1 MMFGVLALL
10 AAQAAP
16 GVLIDNPGQVG
27 VATNHARC
35 IVRAVGRAP
44 ADAGARAAKVQSAV
58 SQCRSFLDA
67 DYAAGRLT
75 LNGKPYE
82 KSWWRKVQ
90 VTLDAVQTGVAAGIT
105 ASAQYKINWQLPDGS
120 VVDAYD
126 APEPLT
132 TVKLLTVAI

>member
-1 MMFGVLALL
+1 MMFGILALL
-10 AAQAAP
+10 AAPAP
-16 GVLIDNPGQVG
+16 GVQIENPGQIG

-35 IVRAVGRAP
+35 IVRAVGKAP
-44 ADAGARAAKVQSAV
+44 ADAAARAAKVQGAV
-58 SQCRSFLDA
+58 TQCRDFVDG

-90 VTLDAVQTGVAAGIT
+90 VTLDAVQAAVAASIT
-105 ASAQYKINWQLPDGS
+105 APAQYKINWRLPDGS

-126 APEPLT
+126 APDPK
-132 TVKLLTVAI
+132 TVELITVAI

>member
-1 MMFGVLALL
+1 MMFGLFALL
-10 AAQAAP
+10 AASAAP

-35 IVRAVGRAP
+35 IVRAVGKAP
-44 ADAGARAAKVQSAV
+44 ADAGARAAKVQAAIT
-58 SQCRSFLDA
+58 QCRDFIDA

-90 VTLDAVQTGVAAGIT
+90 VTLDAVQAGVAAAIT
-105 ASAQYKINWQLPDGS
+105 TPAQYKINWQLSDGS

-126 APEPLT
+126 APDPK
-132 TVKLLTVAI
+132 TVQLLTVAI

>member
-1 MMFGVLALL
+1 MFGVLALL

-16 GVLIDNPGQVG
+16 GVPIDNSGQIG

-44 ADAGARAAKVQSAV
+44 ADAAARAAKVQAAV

-90 VTLDAVQTGVAAGIT
+90 VTLDAVQAGVAAAIT
-105 ASAQYKINWQLPDGS
+105 SPAQYKINWQLPDGS

-126 APEPLT
+126 VPNPV
-132 TVKLLTVAI
+132 TVRLVTVAL

>member
-16 GVLIDNPGQVG
+16 GVPIDNPGQVG

-44 ADAGARAAKVQSAV
+44 ADAAARAAKVQAAV
-58 SQCRSFLDA
+58 TQCRSFLDA

-82 KSWWRKVQ
+82 KGWWRKVQ
-90 VTLDAVQTGVAAGIT
+90 VTLDAVQAGIAAGIT
-105 ASAQYKINWQLPDGS
+105 APAQYKINWRLPDGS

-126 APEPLT
+126 APDPK
-132 TVKLLTVAI
+132 TVQLLTVAI

>member
-1 MMFGVLALL
+1 MFGIFAML

-16 GVLIDNPGQVG
+16 GVVIDTPGQIG

-44 ADAGARAAKVQSAV
+44 ADAAARAAKVQAAV
-58 SQCRSFLDA
+58 TQCRSFLDA

-82 KSWWRKVQ
+82 KGWWRKVQ
-90 VTLDAVQTGVAAGIT
+90 VTLDAVQAGVVAGIT
-105 ASAQYKINWQLPDGS
+105 GQAQYKINWRLPDGS

-126 APEPLT
+126 APDPK
-132 TVKLLTVAI
+132 TVQLLTVAI